1 MGKRGNGEGSITR
14 RKDGLYMARYTVQTD
29 TGPKRKAIY
38 GKTRGEVS
46 EKITKAMANRDGGLV
61 FDADN
66 LKIEDYMTR
75 WLADS
80 VRNTVKAT
88 TYETYERLMR
98 LHLVPAL
105 GRVKLKN
112 LSPAHVRGLYREKL
126 DSGLSP
132 TSMQRVHALLH
143 KALKQAV
150 NGGLVARNVAQAV
163 RAPRQSRKEI
173 PTLNWEQ
180 ARVLLVAAVLIGSAC
195 FIVVDPYER

>member
-1 MGKRGNGEGSITR
+1 MVKRGNGEGSITR
-14 RKDGLYMARYTVQTD
+14 RKDGLYMARFTVQTA
-29 TGPKRKAIY
+29 TGTKRKALY

-46 EKITKAMANRDGGLV
+46 EKLTKAMANRDGGLV

-112 LSPAHVRGLYREKL
+112 LSPPTYG
-126 DSGLSP
+126 DS
-132 TSMQRVHALLH
+132 
-143 KALKQAV
+143 
-150 NGGLVARNVAQAV
+150 
-163 RAPRQSRKEI
+163 
-173 PTLNWEQ
+173 
-180 ARVLLVAAVLIGSAC
+180 IGKN
-195 FIVVDPYER
+195 

>member
-14 RKDGLYMARYTVQTD
+14 RKDGLYMARYTVQTA
-29 TGPKRKAIY
+29 TGPKRKALY

-46 EKITKAMANRDGGLV
+46 EKLTKAMANRDGGLV

-88 TYETYERLMR
+88 TYETYERLTR

-112 LSPAHVRGLYREKL
+112 LSPPTYG
-126 DSGLSP
+126 DS
-132 TSMQRVHALLH
+132 
-143 KALKQAV
+143 
-150 NGGLVARNVAQAV
+150 
-163 RAPRQSRKEI
+163 
-173 PTLNWEQ
+173 
-180 ARVLLVAAVLIGSAC
+180 IGKN
-195 FIVVDPYER
+195 

>member
-1 MGKRGNGEGSITR
+1 
-14 RKDGLYMARYTVQTD
+14 
-29 TGPKRKAIY
+29 
-38 GKTRGEVS
+38 
-46 EKITKAMANRDGGLV
+46 MANRDGGLV

-112 LSPAHVRGLYREKL
+112 LSPPTYGDSNRE
-126 DSGLSP
+126 
-132 TSMQRVHALLH
+132 
-143 KALKQAV
+143 
-150 NGGLVARNVAQAV
+150 N
-163 RAPRQSRKEI
+163 
-173 PTLNWEQ
+173 
-180 ARVLLVAAVLIGSAC
+180 
-195 FIVVDPYER
+195 